1 MKRLWDLREF
11 REPRAVLFSLS
22 LDGASIGTSF
32 KGLSTRSR
40 RPQIGFCAALGSCF
54 RFSGIGGYARINVFL
69 RHGALYDHIA
79 SLCKRNFSQLC
90 WRLVVASVTDFE
102 GLPFAGF
109 SNACPFQVLSRPVL
123 HQGFPRFRS
132 SLHKGLGIVTVQP
145 ITSVPFNAIVTA
157 TTTLAA
163 ATAAMMA

>member
-1 MKRLWDLREF
+1 MGPRLGLPSRDF
-11 REPRAVLFSLS
+11 RLA
-22 LDGASIGTSF
+22 LDGLKSGFALLWGLASG
-32 KGLSTRSR
+32 
-40 RPQIGFCAALGSCF
+40 
-54 RFSGIGGYARINVFL
+54 SGIGGYARINGFL